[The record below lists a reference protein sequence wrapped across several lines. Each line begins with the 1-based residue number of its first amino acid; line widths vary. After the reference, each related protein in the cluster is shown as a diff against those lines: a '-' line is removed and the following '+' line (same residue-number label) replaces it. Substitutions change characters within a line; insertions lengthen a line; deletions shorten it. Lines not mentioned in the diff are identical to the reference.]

1 MQNVNFMRL
10 NYQKLF
16 ALFLLLIFI
25 LPSEPAQKCPFRGI
39 RNLRI
44 QSKLVSKHFAKV
56 KNLPDKLCQLL
67 PWCSCHFLPLSFL
80 PIRMLWQFETSSFAK
95 NTKYNISIWIHEHDV
110 INNLRS
116 NISDEFYA
124 SESSDSRHSVAHEA
138 RVQRCIQRPKW
149 PPKRKNR

>member
-25 LPSEPAQKCPFRGI
+25 LASEPAQKCPFRGI

-44 QSKLVSKHFAKV
+44 QSKLASKHFAKV

-95 NTKYNISIWIHEHDV
+95 NTKYNIWIHEHDV
-110 INNLRS
+110 INNVENKLTV
-116 NISDEFYA
+116 IHF
-124 SESSDSRHSVAHEA
+124 
-138 RVQRCIQRPKW
+138 K
-149 PPKRKNR
+149 

>member
-44 QSKLVSKHFAKV
+44 QSKLASKHFAKV

-95 NTKYNISIWIHEHDV
+95 NTKYNIWIHEHDV

>member
-44 QSKLVSKHFAKV
+44 QSKLASKHFAKV

-80 PIRMLWQFETSSFAK
+80 PIRMLWQFETSSSFLLERLLLYSLHILLMLK
-95 NTKYNISIWIHEHDV
+95 VTVGS
-110 INNLRS
+110 LRS
-116 NISDEFYA
+116 YFAPAQLIDVNN
-124 SESSDSRHSVAHEA
+124 SS
-138 RVQRCIQRPKW
+138 
-149 PPKRKNR
+149 